1 MTDQIEHK
9 FQATA
14 IALDIAMGC
23 LMATLSAHPQIRD
36 DLSARLD
43 ETMVALPDKL
53 RGIADILYAYKRKL
67 DTGRPESKERH

>member
-9 FQATA
+9 FQATV
-14 IALDIAMGC
+14 IALYIAMDC
-23 LMATLSAHPQIRD
+23 LMSTLSAHPQIRD

-43 ETMVALPDKL
+43 ERMVAVPDEL